1 MTNDTSNTDKPKKS
15 SKKRLL
21 RLRAQMSRKRPK
33 FRRENFDKFVRLKPG
48 YRRAKGIDSRMRHK
62 RNGQPV
68 MVNKGYRGP
77 KAVRGLHPSGFEIHY
92 IANVSELETVN
103 IEEEVAVI
111 RATVGNRKRIAI
123 IDRAKDL
130 NIHLLNPMLRGR
142 ALDVDEAEYGDLDEE
157 FDLVDD
163 ELDILDEE
171 EFEFF
176 DDDDFEFELDDLK
189 EEE

>member
-1 MTNDTSNTDKPKKS
+1 
-15 SKKRLL
+15 
-21 RLRAQMSRKRPK
+21 
-33 FRRENFDKFVRLKPG
+33 
-48 YRRAKGIDSRMRHK
+48 
-62 RNGQPV
+62 

-103 IEEEVAVI
+103 PEAEVAVI
-111 RATVGNRKRIAI
+111 RGSVGNRKRIAI

>member
-1 MTNDTSNTDKPKKS
+1 MTENTSNNDKS

-21 RLRAQMSRKRPK
+21 RLRGQMSRKRPN
-33 FRRENFDKFVRLKPG
+33 FRRENFDKFKRLRPS
-48 YRRAKGIDSRMRHK
+48 YRKAKGIDSRMRHK
-62 RNGQPV
+62 RNGQPA

-92 IANVSELETVN
+92 VSNVSELETVN
-103 IEEEVAVI
+103 PEEEVGI
-111 RATVGNRKRIAI
+111 IKGSVGNRKRIAI
-123 IDRAKDL
+123 IDRAKEL

-142 ALDVDEAEYGDLDEE
+142 ALDVEEVEYEDLDDE

-176 DDDDFEFELDDLK
+176 DDDDFEFELDDEK